1 MSVDIGPDHDSE
13 GDAARFLGGAL
24 SARAHR
30 AFERHLV
37 GCEACW
43 REVELGRAGRRL
55 AESARELAPIELRE
69 RLRTVVAGV
78 QAEPAARVA
87 HRARLGR
94 RLRAV
99 PPASPW
105 LLATTSALVL
115 GLVVVVLFGGRDVG
129 ALHGTAGQ
137 PVAIGQ
143 AVAGFQ
149 QHRLPGTRLPTAQAP
164 DLATLGLA
172 PVGAAAGS
180 VAGTEVTAFSYR
192 DAAGRDLMVYLSQHP
207 FPTAVGA
214 RQLAGPDGPWLAT
227 ARGVTV
233 LCARSP
239 HALLVLSLDRQLV
252 LDTAKALRVT

>member
-1 MSVDIGPDHDSE
+1 MAPEHVSE

-55 AESARELAPIELRE
+55 AESARELAPSELRE
-69 RLRTVVAGV
+69 RLRTVVAGA

-94 RLRAV
+94 RLRSV
-99 PPASPW
+99 PLSSPW
-105 LLATTSALVL
+105 LLAAASALVL
-115 GLVVVVLFGGRDVG
+115 VVVFLFGVRDLG
-129 ALHGTAGQ
+129 ASHGAAGQ

-143 AVAGFQ
+143 AVAGFRE
-149 QHRLPGTRLPTAQAP
+149 HRLPGTRLPAAQAP
-164 DLATLGLA
+164 DLGALGLA

-192 DAAGRDLMVYLSQHP
+192 DAAGRDVMVYLSQQP

-227 ARGVTV
+227 TRGVTV